1 MQSVAAPR
9 GAVLLSSPHCGRAP
23 REDLGGGH
31 TVTTSETLLPPARTA
46 EAPAPR
52 PSGLRG
58 RLSGGHVVMVVAAL
72 AAAVLNYG
80 LLRAA
85 DDGVRVVVASRALE
99 AGTPVEAEA
108 FASAEVTVDD
118 AVLAS
123 LVRTER
129 AGDLEGWVPI
139 TAVPEGAP
147 VRLADLQPPSA
158 PDEGRAM
165 SLPVE
170 AAHAVGGDLQVGD
183 RIDVIAVRDG
193 EPAYVLV
200 DTPVLATSDSG
211 AGASQ
216 AFSSGTGFTVTVAVD
231 ERSALDLAAAINGD
245 AVEIVRSTGAA
256 PLTLPT
262 GTDG

>member
-1 MQSVAAPR
+1 M
-9 GAVLLSSPHCGRAP
+9 
-23 REDLGGGH
+23 
-31 TVTTSETLLPPARTA
+31 TTSDTLLPSRPPA
-46 EAPAPR
+46 APPAAAP
-52 PSGLRG
+52 GLRG

-85 DDGVRVVVASRALE
+85 DDGVRVAVAARALE
-99 AGTPVEAEA
+99 PGAPVGPDA
-108 FASAEVTVDD
+108 FAVAEVTVDG

-123 LVRTER
+123 LVRAER
-129 AGDLEGWVPI
+129 VGDLEGWVPV
-139 TAVPEGAP
+139 TGVPEGAP
-147 VRLADLQPPSA
+147 VRRADLQRPSA

-170 AAHAVGGDLQVGD
+170 AAHAVGGDLEVGD

-200 DTPVLATSDSG
+200 DAPVLATSDPG
-211 AGASQ
+211 GGGQ
-216 AFSSGTGFTVTVAVD
+216 AFGPGGGFTVTVAVD
-231 ERSALDLAAAINGD
+231 ERTALDLAAAISGD

-256 PLTLPT
+256 PLAL
-262 GTDG
+262 DGGGG